1 MTKHIWDFPALTAIK
16 DDTKFLVADGEITR
30 TVPGSLINLIAARI
44 DAIIAGSTTAVS
56 TAEIADARVQANGQT
71 AASLGDAIRWVYDAI
86 LAAEYDTYTDPP
98 AVASGMKLTVTK
110 KAGMCYISGMVTPT
124 GALSDWVTILDS
136 SAVPPPQHGNLIPF
150 TVPAW
155 GGSYAAALR
164 GKIPADGGLQIRL
177 GAAREYVFELSYP
190 IE

>member
-1 MTKHIWDFPALTAIK
+1 MAKHIWEFPALTAIK

-44 DAIIAGSTTAVS
+44 DSIIASSTTSVS

-98 AVASGMKLTVTK
+98 AVASEMKLTVTK
-110 KAGMCYISGMVTPT
+110 KAGVCYISGWVTPT
-124 GALSDWVTILDS
+124 GALNNWVTILDS
-136 SAVPPPQHGNLIPF
+136 AAVPPPQHGELVPF
-150 TVPAW
+150 SVSGW
-155 GGSYAAALR
+155 GNSYSPVLR
-164 GKIPADGGLQIRL
+164 GKVLAGGGLQIRY